1 MFFFCIQFPG
11 SLPRLKFADQNIINA
26 SKMKKLNTNR
36 TGDKTYVWRKFA
48 CFQNSIDFFNVANL
62 VSRKDKRINRWY
74 LEHSLAEKMR
84 LGHVR
89 VGIKHMC
96 DRFLKVVVTSIMYS
110 WKIYTSCPFEL
121 QTWNTCLIYV
131 DRDNPVLFVI
141 ECNVTS
147 EKQNW
152 RSSLRSFYENHEP
165 WRRMFAFVVG

>member
-1 MFFFCIQFPG
+1 
-11 SLPRLKFADQNIINA
+11 
-26 SKMKKLNTNR
+26 
-36 TGDKTYVWRKFA
+36 
-48 CFQNSIDFFNVANL
+48 
-62 VSRKDKRINRWY
+62 
-74 LEHSLAEKMR
+74 MR

-96 DRFLKVVVTSIMYS
+96 DRFLKAVVTFIMYS
-110 WKIYTSCPFEL
+110 WKIYTSCPLEL

-147 EKQNW
+147 VKQNW

>member
-1 MFFFCIQFPG
+1 
-11 SLPRLKFADQNIINA
+11 
-26 SKMKKLNTNR
+26 
-36 TGDKTYVWRKFA
+36 
-48 CFQNSIDFFNVANL
+48 
-62 VSRKDKRINRWY
+62 
-74 LEHSLAEKMR
+74 MR
-84 LGHVR
+84 LGHAR

-96 DRFLKVVVTSIMYS
+96 DRFLKALVTSILLENLF
-110 WKIYTSCPFEL
+110 TSCPFEL

-152 RSSLRSFYENHEP
+152 RSSLTSFYENHEP